1 MAALAPTDLVIR
13 VLENIGRV
21 SGDRQCPSAAII
33 RRGDDEYRRLRRR
46 LSAEFPTIY
55 EKLSSSTTLTT
66 LTTIAKPTD
75 CETIRVMEKQSGA
88 YWTSLPLAPSLNRD
102 EIGCLAFYEE
112 GANVVIV
119 PSGSAPGTYR
129 MFYIAA
135 PASTVT
141 TYDVPDGM
149 EGIIIEEVSAW
160 ARQRHEED
168 PSYHKSCAKQIW
180 DDQYMALW
188 NRYGSHGA
196 TGLQV
201 TRVW

>member
-1 MAALAPTDLVIR
+1 MASLAPSDLVIR
-13 VLENIGRV
+13 VLENVGRV
-21 SGDRQCPSAAII
+21 SGDQQCPSDAIM

-46 LSAEFPTIY
+46 LSAEFPTLY
-55 EKLSSSTTLTT
+55 EKLSTPTTLTT
-66 LTTIAKPTD
+66 ATSFAKPTD

-88 YWTSLPLAPSLNRD
+88 YWTSVPVAPSLNRD

-119 PSGSAPGTYR
+119 PTASAPGTYR
-129 MFYIAA
+129 MFYISTPAA
-135 PASTVT
+135 TIT
-141 TYDVPDGM
+141 TYDVPDGV

-168 PSYHKSCAKQIW
+168 PSYHKAAAKQIW

-188 NRYGSHGA
+188 NRYGSHGMS
-196 TGLQV
+196 GLQI
-201 TRVW
+201 TRIW